1 MNPLI
6 TSTLLLIFSWSL
18 AIADSA
24 MTEFYPGQEAY
35 LDSKSAVSSFAVV
48 FEDDGTTGYFYALD
62 VANEGQMILD
72 AVHIYNAN
80 NVTDKDRSSVAKII
94 WSASGEQAALLINE
108 YPHAVF
114 DFAAKRGYCR
124 TGFPPPSPNWS
135 SEGHEWDDAAM
146 GFFK

>member
-1 MNPLI
+1 MNRLI
-6 TSTLLLIFSWSL
+6 AGTVLLFFSWSAAL
-18 AIADSA
+18 ADSA
-24 MTEFYPGQEAY
+24 MIEFYPGQEAY
-35 LDSKSAVSSFAVV
+35 LDSKSELNSFAVV
-48 FEDDGTTGYFYALD
+48 FEDDGTTGYLYALD
-62 VANEGQMILD
+62 TANEGQMILD
-72 AVHIYNAN
+72 AVQVYNAE

-124 TGFPPPSPNWS
+124 TGFPAPSPKWS

-146 GFFK
+146 SFFK